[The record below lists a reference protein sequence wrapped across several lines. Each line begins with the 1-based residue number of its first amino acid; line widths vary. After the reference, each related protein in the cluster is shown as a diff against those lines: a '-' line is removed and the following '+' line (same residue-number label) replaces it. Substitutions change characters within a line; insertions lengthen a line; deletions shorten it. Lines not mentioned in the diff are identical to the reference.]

1 MFAISGMYS
10 ASARLL
16 LIRRGLGRFVS
27 KIIVSCYDKAEQAYK
42 DYRPE
47 YVVSILGKDEGP
59 SRSFDGLS
67 PEKLLEVRGDCSSTD
82 DNAARCQKLIDLAR
96 NWDRRGP
103 ILIHCHQGVARSMA
117 AAYILL
123 CAAQEGR
130 CETQI
135 ARELRKAAPHADP
148 NILLISEADALMGRE
163 DRMVEAILDL
173 CPCAGAVSDDI
184 VILPVAA

>member
-1 MFAISGMYS
+1 M
-10 ASARLL
+10 
-16 LIRRGLGRFVS
+16 S
-27 KIIVSCYDKAEQAYK
+27 KIIVSCYDKAEAAFK
-42 DYRPE
+42 EYRPA
-47 YVVSILGKDEGP
+47 YVVSILGQDEGP
-59 SRSFDGLS
+59 SRSFDGL
-67 PEKLLEVRGDCSSTD
+67 PRENFIELRGDCSSMN

-96 NWDRRGP
+96 NWDRKAP

-130 CETQI
+130 CEAQI
-135 ARELRKAAPHADP
+135 AGELRKAAPHADP
-148 NILLISEADALMGRE
+148 NILLISEADALMGRD

-173 CPCAGAVSDDI
+173 CPCAGAVSDEV